1 MSVCIPVRS
10 TFAARCS
17 AIRQVIRPGDVT
29 HYAAA
34 GLAHA
39 HHRHANEV
47 EGIACYLRQ
56 LGLVYIADPQ
66 RRDFWCPPLE
76 TIRRGGGD
84 CDDFSILAASVLRA
98 ASYRADVVLGWW
110 RQPKRRGYHAWVVGV
125 ARCGRCRFV
134 LEPQTGE
141 VWWHEI
147 PADRD
152 AEFVIAPE
160 QAQCRCARDVRGSS
174 GHQER
179 DVADRS
185 WARSTPAAA

>member
-1 MSVCIPVRS
+1 MTVDRDDG
-10 TFAARCS
+10 ALE
-17 AIRQVIRPGDVT
+17 AIEADREQLE
-29 HYAAA
+29 AA
-34 GLAHA
+34 GRDGADT
-39 HHRHANEV
+39 
-47 EGIACYLRQ
+47 EGVDDLSALERAEGDEGGGSVMGRGRPPGPSQGYPLRDDSVTAETSWHGAS
-56 LGLVYIADPQ
+56 LP
-66 RRDFWCPPLE
+66 RRDG
-76 TIRRGGGD
+76 T
-84 CDDFSILAASVLRA
+84 
-98 ASYRADVVLGWW
+98 
-110 RQPKRRGYHAWVVGV
+110 
-125 ARCGRCRFV
+125 
-134 LEPQTGE
+134 EPQTGE